1 MKNAIDS
8 ERIIL
13 MSVVHKKLEETLVAY
28 IRIHGKFNDVEK
40 NLEIVRNASEDKIIG
55 SPIVVHHWLVQ
66 DKDGHAMDVCIPVSE
81 EILQGD
87 VKSMLLESC
96 EAMTMIHSGLYE
108 SILDTYR
115 KVTIETYA
123 HGLPIA
129 ESGRE
134 VLQVFDADKPENNV
148 IEIQEVLHDWN
159 NRFSKQLVD
168 VLGVEARDRVLK
180 CYTDVSH
187 ESSLEDRANA
197 VKCAIDLLD
206 DIATENQKFEVLSGC
221 AHVFPPELI
230 AKMRSIYVET
240 NSVDDVLEAMVAA
253 GNYPKFTREGSIL
266 YSSKQP
272 YNPVE
277 FSKATTRK
285 EKMQAYCFCPMI
297 KYNLDEVSGTFCYC
311 GSGWSRRLWEGIL
324 DKSVKV
330 EIVKSLTRDDDECT
344 FAVHIPT

>member
-1 MKNAIDS
+1 MKNTIDA
-8 ERIIL
+8 ERIPK
-13 MSVVHKKLEETLVAY
+13 MSVVHKKLEETLVAF
-28 IRIHGKFNDVEK
+28 IRIHGKFSDVAK
-40 NLEIVRNASEDKIIG
+40 SLEIVRGASEDKIMG
-55 SPIVVHHWLVQ
+55 APIVVHHWLVQ

-96 EAMTMIHSGLYE
+96 EAMTMIHSGPYE
-108 SILDTYR
+108 NILDTYR
-115 KVTIETYA
+115 KVTKETYA

-134 VLQVFDADKPENNV
+134 VLIEFDADDSENNV
-148 IEIQEVLHDWN
+148 IEIQEVLHDWD

-168 VLGVEARDRVLK
+168 VLGVEARERVLT
-180 CYTDVSH
+180 CYTNISH
-187 ESSLEDRANA
+187 ESSLEDRAKA

-206 DIATENQKFEVLSGC
+206 DIATADQKFEVLSGC

-230 AKMRSIYVET
+230 AKMRSVYAET
-240 NSVDDVLEAMVAA
+240 NSVDDVLEAMAA
-253 GNYPKFTREGSIL
+253 ASNYPKFTREGNIL

-272 YNPVE
+272 YNPTA
-277 FSKATTRK
+277 FAKATTRK
-285 EKMQAYCFCPMI
+285 EKMEAYCFCPMI

-324 DKSVKV
+324 DKPVKV
-330 EIVKSLTRDDDECT
+330 EIVKSLTRDNDECT
-344 FAVHIPT
+344 FAVHLPT